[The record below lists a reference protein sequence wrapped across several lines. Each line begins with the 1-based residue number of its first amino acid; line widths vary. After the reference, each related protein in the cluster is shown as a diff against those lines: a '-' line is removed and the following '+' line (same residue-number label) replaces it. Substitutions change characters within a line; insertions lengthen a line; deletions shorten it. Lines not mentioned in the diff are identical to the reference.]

1 MNSRASCFLLG
12 SLLLSTTSAL
22 ADSAAPA
29 AQPDVVPHTQPRQVI
44 LIIGDGMDEQQ
55 ITIARNYLQGAA
67 GQLLLDR
74 MPLRSSVQIQTTE
87 DRVDGKPVY
96 VADSA
101 NTATTMATGTITSIG
116 RISTS
121 AGADEDLT
129 TIAELANAAGLR
141 TGIVT
146 TSSVTDATPA
156 AFATHISLRL
166 CEDAATIEN
175 ITYHGIPLG
184 NCKGD
189 LKANG
194 GKGSIAEQ
202 LAQSQLDVILGG
214 GSARFAPIAEGE
226 TISTLDLARRNG
238 FEVVTDAAQLAAAT
252 ADTKLLGLFAPGALP
267 VRLMGEGGREA
278 ELPKRSWLN
287 YLHPYLGSVALPSPM
302 ACVPNPEANSVP
314 TLRQMADAALER
326 LSAAND
332 KGFFLMIES
341 ASIDKQSHERKP
353 CGSIGELEQ
362 LEEALASA
370 LAFAQ
375 THPNTLIMVTA
386 DHSQAAQLVPAE
398 SLFAAYPIPIFT
410 PGKVARIMTPEGSI
424 MAVNYATNN
433 FNMEEHTGAAVPL
446 FSNDEGFERIPPFIQ
461 QSQVFTITR
470 EYLGL

>member
-1 MNSRASCFLLG
+1 
-12 SLLLSTTSAL
+12 
-22 ADSAAPA
+22 
-29 AQPDVVPHTQPRQVI
+29 VI

-101 NTATTMATGTITSIG
+101 NTASTLATGTITSIG

-129 TIAELANAAGLR
+129 TIAELAIAAGLR
-141 TGIVT
+141 TGLVT

-156 AFATHISLRL
+156 AFAAHISMRM
-166 CEDAATIEN
+166 CEDAATIVD

-189 LKANG
+189 MKANG

-202 LAQSQLDVILGG
+202 LAQSAVDVILGG
-214 GSARFAPIAEGE
+214 GSERFVPIAEGE
-226 TISTLDLARRNG
+226 TISTLDVARRNG
-238 FEVVTDAAQLAAAT
+238 FEVVTDAAQLAQAAT
-252 ADTKLLGLFAPGALP
+252 NITADKKLLGLFAPGSLP
-267 VRLMGEGGREA
+267 VRLMGEDNRDA
-278 ELPKRSWLN
+278 QQPRRSWLN
-287 YLHPYLGSVALPSPM
+287 YLHPYLGSVALPAPM
-302 ACVPNPEANSVP
+302 ACVPNPDASTVP
-314 TLRQMADAALER
+314 TLRQMTDAALQR
-326 LSAAND
+326 LSADND

-353 CGSIGELEQ
+353 CGSIGEVEQ

-370 LAFAQ
+370 LAFAASHQ
-375 THPNTLIMVTA
+375 HTLVMVTA
-386 DHSQAAQLVPAE
+386 DHAQAAQLVPDE
-398 SLFAAYPIPIFT
+398 SLFAEFPIPIFT
-410 PGKVARIMTPEGSI
+410 PGKVARIITPEGGH

-446 FSNDEGFERIPPFIQ
+446 FSNDEGLERIPPFIQ
-461 QSQVFTITR
+461 QAQVFAITR
-470 EYLGL
+470 DYLGL